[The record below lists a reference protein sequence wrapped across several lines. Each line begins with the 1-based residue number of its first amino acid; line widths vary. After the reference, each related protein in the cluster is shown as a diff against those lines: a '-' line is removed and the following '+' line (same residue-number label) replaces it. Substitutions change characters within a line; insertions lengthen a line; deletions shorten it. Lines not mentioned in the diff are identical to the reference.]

1 MSSGLDC
8 GVNQVLKY
16 VLSRTLRKV
25 PSLMEGEVQ
34 EANAG
39 VKETQEPS
47 ESHKG
52 VGRCKYK
59 DCTPEDRVQIGNYVA
74 KRGPAKA
81 VHHCS
86 ELLDGKIS
94 ETTPRSWLVLLCD
107 CMM

>member
-1 MSSGLDC
+1 
-8 GVNQVLKY
+8 
-16 VLSRTLRKV
+16 
-25 PSLMEGEVQ
+25 MEGEVQ

-59 DCTPEDRVQIGNYVA
+59 DCMPEDRVQIGNYVA
-74 KRGPAKA
+74 KHGPAKA

-86 ELLDGKIS
+86 ELLNGKIS